1 MAQIPLYS
9 QYDSMDCGPTC
20 LRMIASFYGKDF
32 SLEYLRDMCSITNR
46 GVTLLGLDY
55 AAKQIGFE
63 TLCAKVSLLQLCK
76 DTPLPCIIHWNKEHF
91 VVLYKIS
98 QRRNKKIYHVADP
111 VGAKFKYSEEEF
123 SGCWEQGSQCGI
135 VLCLEPTD
143 KFFANDIR
151 NSSYYGYKWIF
162 KYINPYQGAL
172 SQMLLGLIA
181 GSLLLLIFP
190 FLTQAIVDYGI
201 GSQNLKF
208 IWLILIAQL
217 FLIFGNSAIEFIRNW
232 ILLHIGTRINIS
244 LISDYIIKLTKL
256 PIRFFDTKML
266 GDVIPVSYTHLTLPT
281 N

>member
-217 FLIFGNSAIEFIRNW
+217 FLIFGT
-232 ILLHIGTRINIS
+232 LLSRKSG
-244 LISDYIIKLTKL
+244 
-256 PIRFFDTKML
+256 
-266 GDVIPVSYTHLTLPT
+266 
-281 N
+281 

>member
-1 MAQIPLYS
+1 MLLSKLVLKHYVQKFPYYS
-9 QYDSMDCGPTC
+9 YV
-20 LRMIASFYGKDF
+20 K
-32 SLEYLRDMCSITNR
+32 
-46 GVTLLGLDY
+46 
-55 AAKQIGFE
+55 
-63 TLCAKVSLLQLCK
+63 
-76 DTPLPCIIHWNKEHF
+76 IHHC
-91 VVLYKIS
+91 
-98 QRRNKKIYHVADP
+98 HV
-111 VGAKFKYSEEEF
+111 EEEF

-208 IWLILIAQL
+208 IWQNFL
-217 FLIFGNSAIEFIRNW
+217 FV
-232 ILLHIGTRINIS
+232 S
-244 LISDYIIKLTKL
+244 LIQKCSV
-256 PIRFFDTKML
+256 M
-266 GDVIPVSYTHLTLPT
+266 
-281 N
+281 

>member
-63 TLCAKVSLLQLCK
+63 TLCAKVSLLQ
-76 DTPLPCIIHWNKEHF
+76 
-91 VVLYKIS
+91 
-98 QRRNKKIYHVADP
+98 
-111 VGAKFKYSEEEF
+111 

-162 KYINPYQGAL
+162 KFKQ
-172 SQMLLGLIA
+172 
-181 GSLLLLIFP
+181 
-190 FLTQAIVDYGI
+190 
-201 GSQNLKF
+201 
-208 IWLILIAQL
+208 
-217 FLIFGNSAIEFIRNW
+217 
-232 ILLHIGTRINIS
+232 
-244 LISDYIIKLTKL
+244 
-256 PIRFFDTKML
+256 
-266 GDVIPVSYTHLTLPT
+266 
-281 N
+281 

>member
-98 QRRNKKIYHVADP
+98 QRRNKVA
-111 VGAKFKYSEEEF
+111 
-123 SGCWEQGSQCGI
+123 
-135 VLCLEPTD
+135 
-143 KFFANDIR
+143 
-151 NSSYYGYKWIF
+151 
-162 KYINPYQGAL
+162 
-172 SQMLLGLIA
+172 
-181 GSLLLLIFP
+181 
-190 FLTQAIVDYGI
+190 
-201 GSQNLKF
+201 
-208 IWLILIAQL
+208 
-217 FLIFGNSAIEFIRNW
+217 SA
-232 ILLHIGTRINIS
+232 
-244 LISDYIIKLTKL
+244 
-256 PIRFFDTKML
+256 
-266 GDVIPVSYTHLTLPT
+266 VSCYV
-281 N
+281 

>member
-1 MAQIPLYS
+1 MARIPLYS

-20 LRMIASFYGKDF
+20 IRMIASFYGKDF

-63 TLCAKVSLLQLCK
+63 TLCAKISLLQLCK

-98 QRRNKKIYHVADP
+98 QRRNKKIYHIADP

-123 SGCWEQGSQCGI
+123 SRCWEQGNQYGV

-151 NSSYYGYKWIF
+151 SSSYYGYKWIF
-162 KYINPYQGAL
+162 KYINPYKGAL
-172 SQMLLGLIA
+172 SQMLLVL
-181 GSLLLLIFP
+181 
-190 FLTQAIVDYGI
+190 
-201 GSQNLKF
+201 
-208 IWLILIAQL
+208 
-217 FLIFGNSAIEFIRNW
+217 
-232 ILLHIGTRINIS
+232 
-244 LISDYIIKLTKL
+244 
-256 PIRFFDTKML
+256 
-266 GDVIPVSYTHLTLPT
+266 
-281 N
+281 